1 MSAAPASARAPLPLR
16 LLRIVRLAAH
26 LGAGLFTVTVR
37 FPRWNERRRN
47 IAIRRWSRRLLQ
59 LVNLRLHLEGRPVSW
74 PTNCLL
80 VLNHVSW
87 LDIFLVDALRPA
99 RFVAKS
105 DIAGWPLVGTLVTR
119 AGTLYIDRG
128 SRKAARETNALI
140 ARAMQ
145 AGALVA
151 CFPEGTTSYGASVG
165 RFHGA
170 LFQPAIDAGATV
182 VPVLLRYT
190 DRQGRSTQ
198 DCCYVGED
206 SLLASV
212 WRIVSARAH
221 SAELR
226 FLAPMD
232 AAGHDRRG
240 LAQEAHAALS
250 MSLAKTLSGN

>member
-1 MSAAPASARAPLPLR
+1 MMRAAAQAAYADHFITSLPKGYQMELAEDAGNISQGER
-16 LLRIVRLAAH
+16 QLL
-26 LGAGLFTVTVR
+26 T
-37 FPRWNERRRN
+37 
-47 IAIRRWSRRLLQ
+47 
-59 LVNLRLHLEGRPVSW
+59 
-74 PTNCLL
+74 
-80 VLNHVSW
+80 
-87 LDIFLVDALRPA
+87 
-99 RFVAKS
+99 
-105 DIAGWPLVGTLVTR
+105 
-119 AGTLYIDRG
+119 
-128 SRKAARETNALI
+128 I

-151 CFPEGTTSYGASVG
+151 CFPEGTTSHGASVG

-170 LFQPAIDAGATV
+170 LFQPAIDAGAIV
-182 VPVLLRYT
+182 MPVLLRYT